1 MLQRSSGGNYPAIT
15 SEELKKVI
23 VLLPPP
29 KTQNSI
35 VQLMD
40 NAYEIKKQKE
50 TEAQQLIDSI
60 NDYVLSELGIKL
72 PELKDKI
79 CFVVWSDEIEERI
92 DPFYYRYDF
101 VKIDKN
107 IKSLNHKRI
116 RDLSLDLKNGS
127 TPAGG
132 VFEKEGVPYFRSQ
145 DFNLFDFKINQFITP
160 DFHKQ
165 LMRSAIRSG
174 DVLVAVVGATLGVI
188 GYVPKEI
195 KEGNINQNVARV
207 RVIDKNINP
216 KYLAILLA
224 SDLGQKQI
232 FRNATVTTQ
241 AYLNNQQLGE
251 IKIPLPPLQIQN
263 NIANEVKARMQKAEQ
278 LQKEAKTVLEEAK
291 ERVERVILGEEEI

>member
-1 MLQRSSGGNYPAIT
+1 MG
-15 SEELKKVI
+15 
-23 VLLPPP
+23 
-29 KTQNSI
+29 
-35 VQLMD
+35 